1 MPRRLRFSRLLVLT
15 SSLAAVVVLQAAD
28 ADPGLASITAA
39 ALKGHIYFLA
49 SDEMAGR
56 DSLSPEGR
64 IAAQYIAGFFHR
76 AGLKPVGDRGTYFQ
90 TFPMA
95 AGRIDRDHTWLRATL
110 GREGT
115 TATRDFAMGPD
126 FTLGRQ
132 GNVDAAVRA
141 PLVFAGYGITAPEYN
156 YDDFTGIDVRGKV
169 LMVLTHEPQEHDAN
183 SRFKGKFNT
192 VHAFNFW
199 KPEVIRQ
206 HGAAGILIVQ
216 EKSPDRTRPR
226 TPSGPTNAQIR
237 TDRPAH
243 TLTSPYLDLPFF
255 TITRQTA
262 DALLAPLG
270 KTIDDLQDEID
281 RTGQP
286 RSAAVPDVT
295 VGMRRAIK
303 DRTVIQTRNV
313 VGVLE
318 GSDAKLK
325 DEYVLVTGHYDHVG
339 QKGPFIYHGADDN
352 ASACA
357 AVIAVAEAFRASGT
371 APKRSLM
378 FLIFEAEEDG
388 LLGAFHYVNNP
399 IVPLANTVA
408 VLNSDMIGR
417 DEDDPQWNTHADD
430 NRNQVNVVGTLYN

>member
-1 MPRRLRFSRLLVLT
+1 MPRRFRLTRLT
-15 SSLAAVVVLQAAD
+15 RSISIACSLAAVVVLQAAD

-95 AGRIDRDHTWLRATL
+95 AGRMDRDHTLLRATL

-126 FTLGRQ
+126 SRLGRQ
-132 GNVDAAVRA
+132 GNVDAAARA
-141 PLVFAGYGITAPEYN
+141 PLVFAGYGITAPEYS
-156 YDDFTGIDVRGKV
+156 YDDFKGVDVRGKV
-169 LMVLTHEPQEHDAN
+169 VMVLTHEPQEHDAK
-183 SRFKGKFNT
+183 SRFKGRYNT
-192 VHAFNFW
+192 VHAFNWW

-216 EKSPDRTRPR
+216 EKTPDRTRPR

-255 TITRQTA
+255 TISRQVA
-262 DALLAPLG
+262 DTLLAPGG

-281 RTGQP
+281 KTGQP
-286 RSAAVPDVT
+286 HSVTVPDVT
-295 VGMRRAIK
+295 IGMRRAIK
-303 DRTVIQTRNV
+303 DRTVVQTRNV
-313 VGVLE
+313 AGVLE
-318 GSDAKLK
+318 GSDPKLK
-325 DEYVLVTGHYDHVG
+325 DEYVL
-339 QKGPFIYHGADDN
+339 
-352 ASACA
+352 
-357 AVIAVAEAFRASGT
+357 
-371 APKRSLM
+371 
-378 FLIFEAEEDG
+378 
-388 LLGAFHYVNNP
+388 
-399 IVPLANTVA
+399 
-408 VLNSDMIGR
+408 
-417 DEDDPQWNTHADD
+417 
-430 NRNQVNVVGTLYN
+430 